1 MQTLFLECDFK
12 DDLLE
17 KKRITGTI
25 LLEHNGRKTL
35 HTLFIYRF

>member
-17 KKRITGTI
+17 KKGLTGTI
-25 LLEHNGRKTL
+25 LLDRNGRKTL
-35 HTLFIYRF
+35 HTFIYRF